1 MPSGET
7 KMFKGKEHIF
17 YEDKLKELGLFGPEN
32 RRCPGHL
39 IAPNQYLTGSSTS
52 KMGRDSLSQ
61 ECRNGSRS
69 NGFKLKRA

>member
-32 RRCPGHL
+32 RRCQGDL
-39 IAPNQYLTGSSTS
+39 IAPFQYLMGILQVRWGGSLYRVSAVIDQGV
-52 KMGRDSLSQ
+52 MVL
-61 ECRNGSRS
+61 N
-69 NGFKLKRA
+69 